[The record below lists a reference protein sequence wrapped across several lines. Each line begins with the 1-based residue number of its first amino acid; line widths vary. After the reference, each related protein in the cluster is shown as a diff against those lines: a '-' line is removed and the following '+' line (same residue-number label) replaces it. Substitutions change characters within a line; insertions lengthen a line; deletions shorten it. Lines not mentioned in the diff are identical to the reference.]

1 MGVNIVF
8 EIDPT
13 TQMSLYNYLINIDK
27 SKFTQVIRNLISN
40 ALKFSP
46 SGGTVIVRLKMM
58 YEQVLPTTY
67 RNSYAIQA
75 VDSYN
80 YVQLSVIDQ
89 GAGISEV
96 STNMNIISLIVFI
109 RLNVIIYHIIGQ
121 SEETVYSSNSISSW

>member
-40 ALKFSP
+40 ALKFSN